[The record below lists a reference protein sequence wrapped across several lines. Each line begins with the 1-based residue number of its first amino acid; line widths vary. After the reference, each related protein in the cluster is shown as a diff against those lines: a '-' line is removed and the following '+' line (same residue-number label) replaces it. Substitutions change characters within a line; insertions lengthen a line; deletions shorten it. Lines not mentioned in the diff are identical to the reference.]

1 MQIEKMIL
9 AIVSMDSQQVSG
21 GSPIFIVENEVEL
34 QQVAFSLEK
43 ILDGIAHAITE
54 KIMIIV
60 RH

>member
-21 GSPIFIVENEVEL
+21 GSPIFIVQNEVEL

-43 ILDGIAHAITE
+43 ILDGIAHAVTE